1 MLFASATLPRFGL
14 LLAAVP
20 EKPLTLYTSPLTTPQ
35 AEKLKAILLREGWTF
50 TPKPYTLFYAQ
61 KNKLTIAVY
70 EKGPKV
76 VIQGKGTQEF
86 IEFTLEPE
94 VIGEARLG
102 YEEVHNPERFERH
115 FGIDESGKGDFFG
128 PLVIAGAY
136 VDAGIARHFM
146 EIGVQ
151 DSKNIKSDKK
161 IRDLA
166 NAIRNTQ
173 GAVNSV
179 IEIGPAKYNQLVAS
193 FGNLNK
199 LLAWGHARVIENLL
213 EIRSDC
219 PRALSDQF
227 ARPHLIER
235 ALMEKGRGIV
245 LEQRTKAESDPAVAA
260 ASILARERFIDWM
273 DKNGRR
279 YGKAFLR
286 GASAQVK
293 SMATDLVAAHGP
305 EILREIAKT
314 HFKTASEIAPGTYPP
329 KPEYTN
335 LF

>member
-1 MLFASATLPRFGL
+1 
-14 LLAAVP
+14 VP
-20 EKPLTLYTSPLTTPQ
+20 EKPITLYNSALTASQ
-35 AEKLKAILLREGWTF
+35 AAKLKSILVRDDWTF

-61 KNKLTIAVY
+61 KNKLTLAVY
-70 EKGPKV
+70 EKGPKI
-76 VIQGKGTQEF
+76 VIQGKGAGEF
-86 IEFTLEPE
+86 VEFTLEPE
-94 VIGEARLG
+94 VLGEARLG
-102 YEEVHNPERFERH
+102 YEEVHNPERFQAH
-115 FGIDESGKGDFFG
+115 FGIDESGKGDFLG
-128 PLVIAGAY
+128 PLVVSGVY

-146 EIGVQ
+146 ELGVQ

-166 NAIRNTQ
+166 AAIRNTQ
-173 GAVNSV
+173 GAVQSV
-179 IEIGPAKYNQLVAS
+179 VEIGPAKYNQLVAS

-199 LLAWGHARVIENLL
+199 LLAWGHARIIENLL
-213 EIRSDC
+213 ELRPDC

-227 ARPHLIER
+227 ARPHLIQR
-235 ALMEKGRGIV
+235 ALMDKGSRIV

-279 YGKAFLR
+279 YGKPFLR

-293 SMATDLVAAHGP
+293 QMATELVAAHGP
-305 EILREIAKT
+305 DILREIAKT
-314 HFKTASEIAPGTYPP
+314 HFKTASEIAPETFPL
-329 KPEYTN
+329 KQKFTN